1 MRGYFLSIIAIGLLI
16 VVGVSRAD
24 NLFRLGAGDTLRVTV
39 FGEDDLSGTFS
50 LDEGGR
56 LAMPLLGP
64 IFLEGLSLEE
74 AEKKLTK
81 HLREGWLRYPQVA
94 LEVTSH
100 RPFYI
105 LGEVRSPGAYPW
117 TIGLSVIGAVALGG
131 GFTYRADED
140 DIDVQRPS
148 KTFHDAALTRPV
160 YPGDIIYV
168 HQRFF

>member
-1 MRGYFLSIIAIGLLI
+1 MTGHHFCMLLACLLTLA
-16 VVGVSRAD
+16 VTDPAKGA
-24 NLFRLGAGDTLRVTV
+24 FRLSAGDTLRVTV

-56 LAMPLLGP
+56 LAMPLLGS
-64 IFLEGLSLEE
+64 IFLEGLSLED
-74 AEKKLTK
+74 AEEKLTQC
-81 HLREGWLRYPQVA
+81 LSDGWLKHPRVA

-105 LGEVRSPGAYPW
+105 LGEVRRPGAYPW
-117 TIGLSVIGAVALGG
+117 STGLSVMGAVALGG

-140 DIDVQRPS
+140 DIDIQHPTETFQRVPL
-148 KTFHDAALTRPV
+148 ARLV

>member
-1 MRGYFLSIIAIGLLI
+1 MRSYPLILFFFLLTFI
-16 VVGVSRAD
+16 VTSQANGS
-24 NLFRLGAGDTLRVTV
+24 FRLGTGDTLRVTV
-39 FGEDDLSGTFS
+39 FGEEELSGTFS

-64 IFLEGLSLEE
+64 IFLEGLSLEDAE
-74 AEKKLTK
+74 AKLTEY
-81 HLREGWLRYPQVA
+81 LSDGWLQHPRVA

-105 LGEVRSPGAYPW
+105 LGEVRRPGAYPW
-117 TIGLSVIGAVALGG
+117 STGLSVIGAVALGG

-140 DIDVQRPS
+140 DIELQHPPETSQKVPLAQ
-148 KTFHDAALTRPV
+148 PV
-160 YPGDIIYV
+160 YPGDIVYV